1 MCCYHISIGDLENV
15 GGWKATKRQ
24 NLVAK
29 LEGRYVGASWL
40 LPSHTHNTHDS
51 SKMWFPIHTQT
62 HTHRVNKEKNVG
74 KTHTQSHTVG

>member
-1 MCCYHISIGDLENV
+1 MGNKRDTEESFVLLPHLDEDLENV

-62 HTHRVNKEKNVG
+62 HTPG
-74 KTHTQSHTVG
+74 K